1 MKKLLI
7 KFIRLYQRTPLNIH
21 YYCRYTPRCSD
32 YMIMSLEG
40 HGFFRGVFLGIKRI
54 LSCNPFGRSGY
65 DPVPPGREKNI

>member
-1 MKKLLI
+1 
-7 KFIRLYQRTPLNIH
+7 
-21 YYCRYTPRCSD
+21 
-32 YMIMSLEG
+32 MIMSLEG